1 MEGSAD
7 RYGNISGYTDESIVA
22 QRIAGNPCVKDESGA
37 PWILPFTS
45 QNDGWKPISMNS
57 GKAGSTFSKEIT
69 QSFCSIVKETL

>member
-45 QNDGWKPISMNS
+45 QNDGWKPIR
-57 GKAGSTFSKEIT
+57 
-69 QSFCSIVKETL
+69 